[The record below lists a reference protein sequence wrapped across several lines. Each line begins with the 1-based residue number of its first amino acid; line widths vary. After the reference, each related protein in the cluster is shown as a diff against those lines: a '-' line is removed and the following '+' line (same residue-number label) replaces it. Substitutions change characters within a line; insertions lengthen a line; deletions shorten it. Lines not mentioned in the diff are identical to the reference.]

1 MHGEVATSRLKESD
15 TPFTLHDMYEHGF
28 SREMTNILSNPPA
41 VASHVSS
48 VFRLS
53 RCVVFVRVALILGG
67 IPIGIW
73 H

>member
-15 TPFTLHDMYEHGF
+15 HDMYEHGF

>member
-1 MHGEVATSRLKESD
+1 
-15 TPFTLHDMYEHGF
+15 MYEHGF
-28 SREMTNILSNPPA
+28 SREMTNILSNPPV

-67 IPIGIW
+67 IPMGIW